1 MNNINEIIENFNTVS
16 LELADQ
22 IVQIYPDSLFANNT
36 YRMKSLVKLS
46 KTKLIDQFVIHIL
59 IYKKYID
66 EKDDYIFTDNSIL
79 EAIKDSKLL
88 TTLMS
93 DIQTLWV
100 NLNNTNKQKI
110 FEYMQVQCYYANEY
124 VIYIT

>member
-1 MNNINEIIENFNTVS
+1 MNEIIENFNTIS

-22 IVQIYPDSLFANNT
+22 IVQISPESLVANNT

-66 EKDDYIFTDNSIL
+66 EKDEYIFTNDSIL

-88 TTLMS
+88 TTFMS
-93 DIQTLWV
+93 DIQILWV
-100 NLNNTNKQKI
+100 HLNNENKQKI
-110 FEYMQVQCYYANEY
+110 FEYMQVLCYYANEY